1 MGLRDAS
8 TSKKDSVVTVVTC
21 DNIDL
26 DDAVATV
33 GCVENVDSV
42 DFIGTVDL

>member
-8 TSKKDSVVTVVTC
+8 LSKKDSGVTFGTC

-33 GCVENVDSV
+33 GCVENFDSV